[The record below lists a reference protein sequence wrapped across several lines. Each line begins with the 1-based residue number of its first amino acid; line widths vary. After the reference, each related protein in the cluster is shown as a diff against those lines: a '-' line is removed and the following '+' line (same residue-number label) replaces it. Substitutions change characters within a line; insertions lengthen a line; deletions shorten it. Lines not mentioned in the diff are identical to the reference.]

1 MKTTIEKNKTKLSGC
16 HVGFNSYFILFFR
29 KNGMNEKIII
39 SLIDFFWLMGVSVGV
54 WMETINLSLSLCDT
68 KEV

>member
-1 MKTTIEKNKTKLSGC
+1 
-16 HVGFNSYFILFFR
+16 
-29 KNGMNEKIII
+29 MNEKIII